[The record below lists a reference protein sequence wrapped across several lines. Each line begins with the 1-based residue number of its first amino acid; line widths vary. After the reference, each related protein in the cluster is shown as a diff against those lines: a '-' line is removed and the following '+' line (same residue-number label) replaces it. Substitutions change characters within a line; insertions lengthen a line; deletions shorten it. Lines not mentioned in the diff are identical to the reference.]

1 MINDSAVCCIQTL
14 HYEQDNVAIMTY
26 VNESYKLCPIYTQ
39 SSFLEDIGSK
49 VTTASYQ
56 IPERGG
62 NNGPPFLRIIATAHT
77 YSPLSMC

>member
-1 MINDSAVCCIQTL
+1 MQTL
-14 HYEQDNVAIMTY
+14 HYEPDNVAIMTY
-26 VNESYKLCPIYTQ
+26 VNESYKLCQSYTQ

-49 VTTASYQ
+49 DTTASYK

-62 NNGPPFLRIIATAHT
+62 NNESLLLRIIATAHT

>member
-1 MINDSAVCCIQTL
+1 MQTL
-14 HYEQDNVAIMTY
+14 HYEPDNVAIMTY
-26 VNESYKLCPIYTQ
+26 VNESYKLCRSYTQ

-49 VTTASYQ
+49 VTAASYQ

-62 NNGPPFLRIIATAHT
+62 NNEPPLLRTIATAHT